1 MIDFGLTFVSFFI
14 GMVVGLTGM
23 GGGALMTP
31 VLVLF
36 FNVPPLAA
44 VSSDLVASAVMKPF
58 GTAVHLRRGT
68 VHLGLVKWLCVGS
81 IPSAFCGVLLIRAFG
96 DGEQLQ
102 KVVKTSLG
110 VVLVIAAAAL
120 IFKAYLA
127 LLDRARRR
135 AARRASG
142 GSADDTAPA
151 ELRVRPL
158 PTVIIGAI
166 GGLVVGMTSVGS
178 GSLIIISLIL
188 LYPTLKASQ
197 LVGTDLTQ
205 AVPLVM
211 SAAISHLIFGDFQL
225 EVTTSLLL
233 GAIPGVL
240 VGATMS
246 SRAPGG
252 IVRRALALVL
262 LASGLKL
269 LGASNLVLGGILL
282 TVVLVGPPLWMLARR
297 HHGMPILAT
306 QEKAAALTPDPD
318 EPALDERP
326 TGGRG

>member
-1 MIDFGLTFVSFFI
+1 
-14 GMVVGLTGM
+14 
-23 GGGALMTP
+23 
-31 VLVLF
+31 
-36 FNVPPLAA
+36 
-44 VSSDLVASAVMKPF
+44 
-58 GTAVHLRRGT
+58 
-68 VHLGLVKWLCVGS
+68 
-81 IPSAFCGVLLIRAFG
+81 
-96 DGEQLQ
+96 
-102 KVVKTSLG
+102 
-110 VVLVIAAAAL
+110 
-120 IFKAYLA
+120 
-127 LLDRARRR
+127 
-135 AARRASG
+135 
-142 GSADDTAPA
+142 
-151 ELRVRPL
+151 
-158 PTVIIGAI
+158 
-166 GGLVVGMTSVGS
+166 MTSVGS

-282 TVVLVGPPLWMLARR
+282 TVVLVGPPMWMLARR